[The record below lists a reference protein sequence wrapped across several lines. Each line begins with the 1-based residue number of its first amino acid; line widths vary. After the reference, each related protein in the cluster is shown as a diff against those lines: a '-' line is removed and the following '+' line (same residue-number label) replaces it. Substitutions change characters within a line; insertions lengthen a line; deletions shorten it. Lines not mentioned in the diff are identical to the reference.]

1 MKLKTKM
8 FTLTLNFNRKLL
20 DKSLNKS
27 ILQINRF
34 QNGYLEIYF
43 KFYMLSI
50 HLNSIK
56 LSENKKYHLTL
67 FKVKN

>member
-20 DKSLNKS
+20 TKSLNKAVF
-27 ILQINRF
+27 QINRF

-67 FKVKN
+67 FKIKN